1 MAFKHSP
8 LSVVLTL
15 LLLAGPL
22 FANRPNF
29 VFILADDLGYGDL
42 GVYGHP
48 SIRTP
53 NIDRMAAE
61 GVRLTEFYAAAPTC
75 TPSRAAFLT
84 GRYPKRSGMVRVI
97 VPKEKWG
104 MPDSE
109 VTLAEALKDAGYTT
123 GMIGKWHLGGRKPY
137 RPQRHGFDSFFGVL
151 YSNDMTLVPVFKWP
165 RFALLRGNKS
175 VESPAKVR
183 NLTRHYTAEAVRF
196 IEQHKERPFFLFL
209 SHTMP
214 HVPVRPS
221 DEFRGRSAF
230 GRYGDVVEEL
240 DASTGEVLR
249 ALKENGL
256 DENTMVV
263 FTSDNGPYL
272 GGVVREKGEKPDK
285 RGQARGSTGGLRGA
299 KGTTWEGGM
308 RVPFVAR
315 WPGTIPAG
323 AVRSGIATIMDLFP
337 TYLKQAGAP
346 LPADRVIDGRDL
358 LPYLKGDERAPHDDF
373 YYYYRSRLFAVRAG
387 DWKAH
392 FFQKELT
399 AHGNVKG
406 SVKINEPVLYD
417 LSGDAAEKH
426 NVAKDHPEVVARL
439 TEMARTFDAGVEPVM
454 KLPPAPRSVFFGI
467 LTNAPH
473 DSAKTPK

>member
-1 MAFKHSP
+1 MAFQ
-8 LSVVLTL
+8 LSRLSIVLAL
-15 LLLAGPL
+15 LLLVVPL
-22 FANRPNF
+22 SASRPNF

-104 MPDSE
+104 MPASE
-109 VTLAEALKDAGYTT
+109 ITLAEALKDAGYTT

-137 RPQRHGFDSFFGVL
+137 RPQKQGFDSFLGVL
-151 YSNDMTLVPVFKWP
+151 YSNDMTLVPLLRWP
-165 RFALLRGNKS
+165 RFELLRGNKP
-175 VESPAKVR
+175 VESPAKVK
-183 NLTRHYTAEAVRF
+183 NLTRHYTDDAVRF
-196 IEQHKERPFFLFL
+196 IEQNKERPFFLFL

-221 DEFRGRSAF
+221 DEFKGRSAF
-230 GRYGDVVEEL
+230 GRYGDVVEEI
-240 DASTGEVLR
+240 DESTGEVLR

-272 GGVVREKGEKPDK
+272 GGVVREKSEKPDK

-323 AVRSGIATIMDLFP
+323 AVRDGIATIMDLFP
-337 TYLKQAGAP
+337 TYLKQAEAP
-346 LPADRVIDGRDL
+346 LPTDRVIDGRDL
-358 LPYLKGDERAPHDDF
+358 LPYLKGEQGAPHEDF
-373 YYYYRSRLFAVRAG
+373 HYYYRNRLFAVRSG
-387 DWKAH
+387 NWKAH
-392 FFQKELT
+392 FFEKNLT
-399 AHGNVKG
+399 TQGRVKDALRM
-406 SVKINEPVLYD
+406 SEPELYD

-426 NVAKDHPEVVARL
+426 NVAEDHPEVVARL
-439 TEMARTFDAGVEPVM
+439 TEMAKTFDAGIEPVM

-467 LTNAPH
+467 LTNAPR
-473 DSAKTPK
+473 DPEKVPQ